1 MSCVIISK
9 SELTNSSKNNCCIYC
24 STAAQPGFV
33 NSLLPAQVPRAV
45 QEGRLPQGECI
56 TVAVCN
62 GL

>member
-1 MSCVIISK
+1 M
-9 SELTNSSKNNCCIYC
+9 YC